1 MQVYKA
7 FFKVISK
14 NLIEIT
20 IYVVIFLFFTI
31 ILGNT
36 AVSPEDTDFQDT
48 KINVAFINN
57 DEDSTLVKG
66 LKSYIEE
73 NSNIVDIKDNK
84 KDLQDALFFREAE
97 YVIRVPKGFTNKVLN
112 GNENINIEKN
122 TLPNSASEVYMDN
135 LINRY
140 LNTAKMYVST
150 IGNITE
156 EELVTYISKDLS
168 NATKVEVATYSNG
181 YTVNNN
187 FRHYYNYLA
196 YSMFAI
202 LILGVSSV
210 MMAFNKKDLKMRN
223 LSSALTLRSMNF
235 QMILGNITFAVVVWL
250 IMISASFIMY
260 GSYMFSINGLL
271 FLLNSFIFTLAA
283 LSISLLI
290 GNLVNSKN
298 AMSAAANVVSLGSCF
313 ISGVLVPQEYLGE
326 TVISI
331 AKFNPTYW
339 YVKANNDI
347 SMLVNYSQENLT
359 PIMMS
364 MLIVFGFS
372 LAILGV
378 TLVIIKQKRLSN
390 Y

>member
-14 NLIEIT
+14 NLIEIS
-20 IYVVIFLFFTI
+20 IYVVIFLFFTV
-31 ILGNT
+31 ILGNAT
-36 AVSPEDTDFQDT
+36 VNPEDTNFEDT
-48 KINVAFINN
+48 KVDIAFINN
-57 DEDSTLVKG
+57 DEESTLVNG
-66 LKSYIEE
+66 IRTYLEGYA
-73 NSNIVDIKDNK
+73 NIVDIKDNK
-84 KDLQDALFFREAE
+84 KDLQDSLFFREAV
-97 YVIRVPKGFTNKVLN
+97 YIVRIPKGFTNKVLA
-112 GNENINIEKN
+112 GEKNIEIEKH
-122 TLPNSASEVYMDN
+122 TLPNSIDEVYMNN

-140 LNTAKMYVST
+140 LNTAKMY
-150 IGNITE
+150 IKAINNISE
-156 EELVTYISKDLS
+156 EELVQYVSKDLS
-168 NATKVEVATYSNG
+168 NNTNVEMSTYSNG
-181 YTVNNN
+181 YIVNSNCKN
-187 FRHYYNYLA
+187 YFNYLA

-223 LSSALTLRSMNF
+223 LSSALSLKNMSF
-235 QMILGNITFAVVVWL
+235 QMILGNITFAKIVWL
-250 IMISASFIMY
+250 IMVFTSFVLY
-260 GSYMFSINGLL
+260 GSYMFSFNGLL
-271 FLLNSFIFTLAA
+271 FLLNSLIFTMAA

-313 ISGVLVPQEYLGE
+313 ISGVLVPQNYLSD

-347 SMLVNYSQENLT
+347 SVLVNYSNENMT
-359 PIMMS
+359 PIFMS
-364 MLIVFGFS
+364 MLIVLGFS
-372 LAILGV
+372 LAILAV
-378 TLVIIKQKRLSN
+378 TLVVMKQKRLKN